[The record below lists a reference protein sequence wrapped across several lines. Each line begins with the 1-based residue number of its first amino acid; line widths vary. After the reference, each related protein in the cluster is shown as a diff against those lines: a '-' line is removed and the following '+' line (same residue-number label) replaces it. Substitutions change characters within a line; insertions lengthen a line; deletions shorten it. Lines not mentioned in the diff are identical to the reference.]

1 MPECFL
7 SSDEL
12 ILRARFKRCKKSQSA
27 GYEEERKNTSA
38 SESRVRKR
46 GFNHEMSKRH
56 EVGKVCPRYVI
67 SNTVDLVNVGKVRY
81 FATRVV
87 CLFQVSQETIR
98 QNLIMM

>member
-1 MPECFL
+1 
-7 SSDEL
+7 
-12 ILRARFKRCKKSQSA
+12 
-27 GYEEERKNTSA
+27 
-38 SESRVRKR
+38 
-46 GFNHEMSKRH
+46 MSKRH